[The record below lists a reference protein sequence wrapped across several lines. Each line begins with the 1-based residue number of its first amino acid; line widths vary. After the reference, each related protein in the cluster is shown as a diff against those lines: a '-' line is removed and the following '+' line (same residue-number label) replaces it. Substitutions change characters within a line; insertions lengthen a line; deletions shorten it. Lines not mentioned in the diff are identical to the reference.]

1 MRCSMTK
8 TLLSLLTLAMLTG
21 GAVGAAAHLLPVN
34 YRRHLSS
41 DIPTK
46 AIGRITPPKIAIQ
59 M

>member
-1 MRCSMTK
+1 MTK

-21 GAVGAAAHLLPVN
+21 GAVGAAAHLLPAN

>member
-1 MRCSMTK
+1 MTK

-21 GAVGAAAHLLPVN
+21 GAVGAAAHLLPAN

-46 AIGRITPPKIAIQ
+46 AGRITPPKIAIQ